1 MITLICV
8 TTTTRAWR
16 NGEQAMSGNVDTIKS
31 FLVSLGFDVDGAG
44 QARFE
49 ATVKGVTASVIK
61 MGAAVEGAALAVVG
75 FTTQIANGL
84 DKLYWASQRT
94 GATVNGIK
102 ALGYA
107 ASQTGASA
115 EAAQNSLESLAAFMR
130 NNPGAEGFLNRL
142 GVQTRDASGKLRD
155 TAAIFTGVGQRLNNM
170 PYYRARQ
177 YAQMLGIDEN
187 TLMAMRR
194 GLSQFSSEFA
204 LSAKKI
210 GFNADAAAKQSN
222 IFMTSMRNLSMTLG
236 QARDKIG
243 SNLAGGLA
251 GSIDKLRK
259 LLLDNWPKIENVL
272 MKVIRGVL
280 WAGDVV
286 ARVFWRTGQAISSVI
301 DWFKK
306 LDPVTQHLIM
316 LFGGLL
322 VAWRLLNTTF
332 LTSPVGMVITLGAAI
347 LALIEDYQ
355 TWKEGGKSLI
365 DWGKWEPEIKSA
377 LKAMT
382 DLRDSIKA
390 IGVEIARLLNIN
402 LKNWT
407 LKGDIENLTKQFG
420 EFGKMMSMIGDL
432 INAIKDGNWKQ
443 AYTIGKQL
451 WNQGEGQDSA
461 IPAVNQSARNARA
474 WVGEKWDQ
482 FRGWVTGESGGVE
495 QIEQSVKR
503 PQASKSGAQLLSWMQ
518 PMLTNLEQ
526 LYRLPEGL
534 LRSVAITESGGNQFA
549 ISGAGAKGLFQFMDG
564 TARDMGLRGNDVF
577 DPAKAA
583 QAAAKYLAQLLQAN
597 GGDLS
602 KALASYNW
610 GIGNVQ
616 RYGMALM
623 PQETRNY
630 IPKVMSNMPGGGAR
644 ISQETNINIYGAT
657 DPSATGREVADRQMG
672 VNSRL
677 TQQMAGPG

>member
-1 MITLICV
+1 
-8 TTTTRAWR
+8 
-16 NGEQAMSGNVDTIKS
+16 MSGNVDTIKS

-49 ATVKGVTASVIK
+49 ATIKGVTASVVK

-115 EAAQNSLESLAAFMR
+115 EAAQNSLESLAAFLR
-130 NNPGAEGFLNRL
+130 YNPGAEGFLNRL

-322 VAWRLLNTTF
+322 VAWRLLNTAF

-482 FRGWVTGESGGVE
+482 LKTWATGDTIADRQNNPGNLRPVGGNGFQTHDTPLAGWMAMARQIRLYFTGKSAAAGYQKLQTIWDIVHKYAPKEDNNDPAGYANFVASMMGVGAKDTLNL
-495 QIEQSVKR
+495 SD
-503 PQASKSGAQLLSWMQ
+503 PQQFSSLLQAMS
-518 PMLTNLEQ
+518 
-526 LYRLPEGL
+526 RKEGYGQWNSPL
-534 LRSVAITESGGNQFA
+534 ASVAAS
-549 ISGAGAKGLFQFMDG
+549 
-564 TARDMGLRGNDVF
+564 
-577 DPAKAA
+577 
-583 QAAAKYLAQLLQAN
+583 QAAAQ
-597 GGDLS
+597 
-602 KALASYNW
+602 
-610 GIGNVQ
+610 
-616 RYGMALM
+616 
-623 PQETRNY
+623 
-630 IPKVMSNMPGGGAR
+630 

>member
-1 MITLICV
+1 
-8 TTTTRAWR
+8 
-16 NGEQAMSGNVDTIKS
+16 MSGNVDTIKS

-49 ATVKGVTASVIK
+49 ATIKGVTASVVK

-115 EAAQNSLESLAAFMR
+115 EAAQNSLESLAAFLR

-322 VAWRLLNTTF
+322 VAWRLLNTAF

-482 FRGWVTGESGGVE
+482 LKTWATGDTIADRQNNPGNLRPVGGNGFQTHDTPLAGWMAMARQIRLYFTGKSAAAGYQKLQTIWDIVHKYAPKEDNNDPAGYANFVASMMGVGAKDTLNL
-495 QIEQSVKR
+495 SD
-503 PQASKSGAQLLSWMQ
+503 PQQFSSLLQAMS
-518 PMLTNLEQ
+518 
-526 LYRLPEGL
+526 RKEGYGQWNSPL
-534 LRSVAITESGGNQFA
+534 ASVAAS
-549 ISGAGAKGLFQFMDG
+549 
-564 TARDMGLRGNDVF
+564 
-577 DPAKAA
+577 
-583 QAAAKYLAQLLQAN
+583 QAAAQ
-597 GGDLS
+597 
-602 KALASYNW
+602 
-610 GIGNVQ
+610 
-616 RYGMALM
+616 
-623 PQETRNY
+623 
-630 IPKVMSNMPGGGAR
+630 

>member
-49 ATVKGVTASVIK
+49 ATIKGVTASVIK

-115 EAAQNSLESLAAFMR
+115 EAAQNSLESLAAFLR

-194 GLSQFSSEFA
+194 GLSQFSSEYA
-204 LSAKKI
+204 LAAKKI

-259 LLLDNWPKIENVL
+259 QLLDNWPKIENVL

-286 ARVFWRTGQAISSVI
+286 ARIFWRTGQAISSVI

-322 VAWRLLNTTF
+322 VAWRLLNTAF

-382 DLRDSIKA
+382 ELRDSIKA

-443 AYTIGKQL
+443 AYAIGKQL
-451 WNQGEGQDSA
+451 WNQGEGQESA
-461 IPAVNQSARNARA
+461 IPAVNQSALNARA

-482 FRGWVTGESGGVE
+482 LKTWATGDTIADRQNNPGNLRPVGGNGFQTHDTPLAGWMAMARQIRLYFTGKSAAAGYQKLQTIWDIVHKYAPKEDNNDPAGYANFVASMMGVGAKDTLNL
-495 QIEQSVKR
+495 SD
-503 PQASKSGAQLLSWMQ
+503 PQQFSRLLQAMS
-518 PMLTNLEQ
+518 
-526 LYRLPEGL
+526 RKEGYGQWNSPL
-534 LRSVAITESGGNQFA
+534 ASVAAS
-549 ISGAGAKGLFQFMDG
+549 
-564 TARDMGLRGNDVF
+564 
-577 DPAKAA
+577 
-583 QAAAKYLAQLLQAN
+583 QAAAQ
-597 GGDLS
+597 
-602 KALASYNW
+602 
-610 GIGNVQ
+610 
-616 RYGMALM
+616 
-623 PQETRNY
+623 
-630 IPKVMSNMPGGGAR
+630 